1 MPADVPYRDPALP
14 TDRRVEDLFGRMT
27 LPEKVGQML
36 QLDARRDLKDAVS
49 TRLAGSIL
57 HASPQRML
65 EAIDMA
71 ANTRLG
77 IPLITAE
84 DCIHGHGFWPGAT
97 VFPTQLAMAAT
108 WDAGLA
114 ERGHRVER
122 ATLDPAGF
130 GHAHLIE
137 VTDEGMRAG
146 AADVR
151 SVIGAAIATA

>member
-1 MPADVPYRDPALP
+1 MAAADPYRDPSLAVEQ
-14 TDRRVEDLFGRMT
+14 RVDDLLGRMT
-27 LPEKVGQML
+27 LAEKVGQML
-36 QLDARRDLKDAVS
+36 QLDARSNLKDAVS

-65 EAIDMA
+65 EAIDLA

-108 WDAGLA
+108 WDAEL
-114 ERGHRVER
+114 VER
-122 ATLDPAGF
+122 VARVTAVEVSATGIHWTFSPVLCITRDLRWGR
-130 GHAHLIE
+130 
-137 VTDEGMRAG
+137 VD
-146 AADVR
+146 
-151 SVIGAAIATA
+151 